1 MDKEILDYL
10 KSSKYY
16 KEFKDEGRGLY
27 HVAPNKIVEIIKDYE
42 ASKNTVVLGAVSQQR
57 ELLLAYENYTS
68 EMITGKTNDRT
79 AKSLVNDFLANN
91 CG

>member
-1 MDKEILDYL
+1 MDKLLE
-10 KSSKYY
+10 
-16 KEFKDEGRGLY
+16 EF
-27 HVAPNKIVEIIKDYE
+27 IKDWRLKNN
-42 ASKNTVVLGAVSQQR
+42 SKDAIYSSYHYDAMIEFAKHYHSQQLILSGVSQQR